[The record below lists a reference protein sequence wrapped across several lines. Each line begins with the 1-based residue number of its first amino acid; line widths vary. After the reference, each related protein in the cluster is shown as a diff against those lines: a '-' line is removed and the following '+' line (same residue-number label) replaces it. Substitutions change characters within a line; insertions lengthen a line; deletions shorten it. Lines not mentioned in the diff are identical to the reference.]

1 MRNPALRMTP
11 SVSISSFH
19 QWLLA
24 DPASDTSACA
34 IVIHDDGDGTADL
47 LAPGVAA
54 YLNEYDDNGEGRWLP
69 ATAELIGKIAR
80 DPSHCRLLG
89 MRDAGPEAPSQCLR
103 TLEAIARR
111 GHVVLRAP
119 VPHVANLD
127 PDLTFHAGIGGVRPE
142 DCHIVVNPERIHA
155 KCLARVVGD
164 VFLEWLHCRNRSGTP
179 IKDIRQSMRGN

>member
-1 MRNPALRMTP
+1 MRNPALRMIP
-11 SVSISSFH
+11 SVSISSLHPWF
-19 QWLLA
+19 LD
-24 DPASDTSACA
+24 DPASDMSACA
-34 IVIHDDGDGTADL
+34 IVLHDDGDGAADL
-47 LAPGVAA
+47 LVPEIAT
-54 YLNEYDDNGEGRWLP
+54 YLNEYDDDGEGRWLP
-69 ATAELIGKIAR
+69 ATAEFIGKIAR
-80 DPSHCRLLG
+80 NSNHCRLLSLG
-89 MRDAGPEAPSQCLR
+89 RECPGGSSACLH

-111 GHVVLRAP
+111 GHVVLRATL
-119 VPHVANLD
+119 PHVANLD

>member
-89 MRDAGPEAPSQCLR
+89 MRDAGLEAPSQCLR

-119 VPHVANLD
+119 IPHLPKLD
-127 PDLTFHAGIGGVRPE
+127 PASTFHAGIGDGRLE
-142 DCHIVVNPERIHA
+142 NCHVIVNPQLVDA
-155 KCLARVVGD
+155 KCIARIVGD
-164 VFLEWLHCRNRSGTP
+164 VFLEWLHCGSRGTP
-179 IKDIRQSMRGN
+179 SIEGIRQSMRGI